1 MRIDEILTLTS
12 WSDRLTELK
21 VDINVAGSNII
32 RTPLENWK
40 YFKGDHPI
48 LTDPDRQDVYVDI
61 YKTDLK
67 GVQILDENDRPII
80 SGSKKIKRTRK
91 VLNYQQQIVETA
103 VAMVFGAPVDLVL
116 NNSDK
121 SETINK
127 AFQEFKIQ
135 WNKCKMDS
143 FLKKLA
149 KNLFIETKNAVIF
162 YMEEGD
168 PDKDIKLKLLCFDKG
183 DYLWMHLDDND
194 KCDAITRVFVKRMI
208 VEGKVTEVEIT
219 QVYTALKLYEKI
231 GEVVTETVNPYGK
244 IPIAFFAQNETEWQ
258 PGKELITKMEYTRSQ
273 LSDVNTRVGNPAVV
287 IDGEIA
293 SMPDYDAD
301 VKTFNTIPVQ
311 SGETLLKSSVYL
323 LESKGAPESVK
334 MEIEMDKFDMYKF
347 TWPDLSFLMEAIKT
361 GALSGAA
368 IRLMFTNAFAKM
380 ANKYETFEDLG
391 RIISI
396 MKAVL
401 QTAKG
406 GVFDQLDISVRFN
419 SILPDNIVELT
430 DMYSTAVNAGLTSKQ
445 NAISQL
451 PYNENAQTV
460 IDEVLAEQTA
470 IASQGLV

>member
-1 MRIDEILTLTS
+1 
-12 WSDRLTELK
+12 
-21 VDINVAGSNII
+21 
-32 RTPLENWK
+32 
-40 YFKGDHPI
+40 
-48 LTDPDRQDVYVDI
+48 
-61 YKTDLK
+61 
-67 GVQILDENDRPII
+67 
-80 SGSKKIKRTRK
+80 
-91 VLNYQQQIVETA
+91 
-103 VAMVFGAPVDLVL
+103 
-116 NNSDK
+116 
-121 SETINK
+121 
-127 AFQEFKIQ
+127 
-135 WNKCKMDS
+135 
-143 FLKKLA
+143 
-149 KNLFIETKNAVIF
+149 
-162 YMEEGD
+162 
-168 PDKDIKLKLLCFDKG
+168 
-183 DYLWMHLDDND
+183 
-194 KCDAITRVFVKRMI
+194 
-208 VEGKVTEVEIT
+208 
-219 QVYTALKLYEKI
+219 
-231 GEVVTETVNPYGK
+231 
-244 IPIAFFAQNETEWQ
+244 
-258 PGKELITKMEYTRSQ
+258 
-273 LSDVNTRVGNPAVV
+273 
-287 IDGEIA
+287 
-293 SMPDYDAD
+293 MPDYDAD

-460 IDEVLAEQTA
+460 MAEVLTEQAA